1 MSCEREQEKVIEEE
15 NSEFWKNRWDA
26 EGLRRFLGASFPP
39 TAKGWQGEEYGLV
52 ESLYGELTEAM
63 GGNGAVRDFTWPAV
77 LIFAARANS

>member
-1 MSCEREQEKVIEEE
+1 MSCEGEQEKVIEEE

-63 GGNGAVRDFTWPAV
+63 GATGQLGISRGQ
-77 LIFAARANS
+77 LC